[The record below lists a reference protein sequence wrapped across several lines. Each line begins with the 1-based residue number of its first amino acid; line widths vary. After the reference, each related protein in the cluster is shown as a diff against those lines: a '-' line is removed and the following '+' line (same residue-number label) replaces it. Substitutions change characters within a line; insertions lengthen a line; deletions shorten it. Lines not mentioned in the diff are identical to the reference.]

1 MPIGILG
8 GGGGSGDGGG
18 GGGGGGSVDI
28 TATARLRQE
37 TILAA
42 GAVAAGSSASE
53 LTLTENIRAGE
64 VWTIRAAGSPPAYWY
79 LLTDDLLSRTAKSA
93 APTRSDSDSV
103 TIKGHNPGDTS
114 FGHETI
120 FVWRSDEANKV
131 WISFGRAGSETVRI
145 DRNYIDVDAD
155 AEGGGGGSGVSGWIA
170 PQDAYTADHLHKF
183 LILYDQPHR
192 IEADPH
198 DGHGKMVGG
207 TASPGTWITLSDD
220 DFLGF
225 YSHFSPPPDSEL
237 TSGKWYY
244 DIYGAFVIRR
254 VNGQDGY
261 TGVTGTFTY
270 DPFDDGEP
278 WHEVTIGG
286 EEVDLD
292 FRGGVDHLRLAFNAV
307 TAIGQVFANRGENDI
322 IYASELVEE
331 TEGYTNYVPRVW
343 RPDKAYMVFWGLGQ
357 TEALP
362 ADLVARSRTIGSAYR
377 LRWHAE
383 GPNEVLAGSNLGAR
397 VLGSAPANADV
408 LSRGTPAVEED
419 IADNSFIE
427 LPGGPIGRNY
437 ELLIVWL
444 SRSTRDV
451 TLGGTTYCVSSGD
464 DVPRLTEGSPYADRD
479 PRNDPLG
486 VRNEEDVAGQ
496 GMKFGPFHVGVV
508 ANEVCQ
514 ITTIVEGIFRDT
526 PENDGAQYAIVKEI

>member
-1 MPIGILG
+1 MAIGRVGG
-8 GGGGSGDGGG
+8 GGGGSGSGSGN
-18 GGGGGGSVDI
+18 GGGGSIDI

-64 VWTIRAAGSPPAYWY
+64 IWTIRADGSPPAYWY
-79 LLTDDLLSRTAKSA
+79 ILTDDLLSRTAKSA

-198 DGHGKMVGG
+198 EGHGKMVGG

-261 TGVTGTFTY
+261 IGVTGTFTY

-278 WHEVTIGG
+278 WNNVTIGG

-292 FRGGVDHLRLAFNAV
+292 FRGGVDHLRIAFNAV
-307 TAIGQVFANRGENDI
+307 TAIGQVFANRGANAI
-322 IYASELVEE
+322 VYASELVEE

-343 RPDKAYMVFWGLGQ
+343 RPDKAYMVFWGFGQ

-362 ADLVARSRTIGSAYR
+362 AALVARNRTIGSAYR
-377 LRWHAE
+377 LRWHAD

-397 VLGSAPANADV
+397 VLGAAPADADV
-408 LSRGTPAVEED
+408 LTRGGSNEV
-419 IADNSFIE
+419 IATGSFIE
-427 LPGGPIGRNY
+427 LPGGPAGRSY
-437 ELLIVWL
+437 EVFINWISLA
-444 SRSTRDV
+444 SRDV
-451 TLGGTTYCVSSGD
+451 NLGGSTYCVASGD
-464 DVPRLTEGSPYADRD
+464 DTPKITRGSPYADLD
-479 PRNDPLG
+479 AALNDPLG
-486 VRNEEDVAGQ
+486 VRATGEVGGQ
-496 GMKFGPFHVGVV
+496 GMKFGPFIVSVDADAV
-508 ANEVCQ
+508 SQV
-514 ITTIVEGIFRDT
+514 TTIVDGVGG
-526 PENDGAQYAIVKEI
+526 ENLNKGLQYAIVREV